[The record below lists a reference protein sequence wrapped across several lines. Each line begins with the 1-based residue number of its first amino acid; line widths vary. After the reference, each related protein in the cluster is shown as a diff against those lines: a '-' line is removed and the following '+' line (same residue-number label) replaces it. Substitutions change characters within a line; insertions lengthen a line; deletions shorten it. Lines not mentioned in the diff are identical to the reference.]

1 MATQQN
7 ILTVYELGELTVV
20 GFGGHEILDQ
30 MHVADFR
37 DEVTALIEEHNCKVL
52 AIDLTGVTLI
62 PSGLL
67 GMLASLRKSG
77 VEVHLYNASDD
88 VREVLAVTRLDQ
100 WLPVHQV
107 DMP

>member
-1 MATQQN
+1 MATRQN

-52 AIDLTGVTLI
+52 AIDLTGVALI

-77 VEVHLYNASDD
+77 VEVHLYNPSDD
-88 VREVLAVTRLDQ
+88 VREVLSVTHLDRC
-100 WLPVHQV
+100 LPIHQV
-107 DMP
+107 DIP